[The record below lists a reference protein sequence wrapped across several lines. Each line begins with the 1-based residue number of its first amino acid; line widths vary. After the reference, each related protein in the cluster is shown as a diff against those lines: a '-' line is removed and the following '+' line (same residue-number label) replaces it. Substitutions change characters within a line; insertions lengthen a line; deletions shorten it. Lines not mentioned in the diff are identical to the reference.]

1 MSFTAYITYQ
11 EYVGLGGTVTE
22 DAFPNLEKKAQ
33 YLLDYFTF
41 NRIKYLTVIPDEVK
55 DVLTQFIDSMN
66 SFNKQS
72 NSGDTLTQYSNGVES
87 MSFKVKT
94 EAEINSDMLKIAEK
108 WLPDYLLA
116 RGVNFDVEQYLQ
128 SNSNNS

>member
-11 EYVGLGGTVTE
+11 EYVELGGTATE
-22 DAFPNLEKKAQ
+22 GAFPNLERKAQ
-33 YLLDYFTF
+33 NLLDYFTF
-41 NRIKYLTVIPDEVK
+41 KRIKYLTIIPDEVK

-66 SFNKQS
+66 NFSKQAQ
-72 NSGDTLTQYSNGVES
+72 SGDILTQYSNGVES
-87 MSFKVKT
+87 MTFQVKT
-94 EAEINSDMLKIAEK
+94 EEEINSDMLKIAEK
-108 WLPDYLLA
+108 WLPNYLLA